1 MSFANLSPE
10 EQNLFTQYGERL
22 RLHHEATQKYIDG
35 TNTNELLERLGWMTE
50 IAAKATKAVADIKQ
64 ASAAR
69 AAAQVAK
76 RQKLSDMKNDI
87 VRFTDAVVEKGMFIR
102 KHLDDGEAARVIN
115 DLKEIGGKLAALQK
129 QVEEA

>member
-1 MSFANLSPE
+1 MRRRF
-10 EQNLFTQYGERL
+10 
-22 RLHHEATQKYIDG
+22 
-35 TNTNELLERLGWMTE
+35 
-50 IAAKATKAVADIKQ
+50 IAALATVGFVAGALAPAAVA
-64 ASAAR
+64 APSYT
-69 AAAQVAK
+69 AAQVAK